1 MANKLAACGAAID
14 ENDLI
19 LHTLNGLPID
29 YRPFKAI
36 NTRSMANPASL
47 EVLHTLLIYEE
58 LSLDETQPIVPLTE
72 PSTAL
77 SATRTFSHRG

>member
-1 MANKLAACGAAID
+1 
-14 ENDLI
+14 
-19 LHTLNGLPID
+19 
-29 YRPFKAI
+29 
-36 NTRSMANPASL
+36 MANPASL

-58 LSLDETQPIVPLTE
+58 LSLAETQPIVPLTE